1 MANFNMSTMVAAP
14 VADVW
19 AVFADFRNAPGRI
32 KGIKKIEIL
41 TDGPIGVGTKF
52 KETREMFKKEAV
64 ETMEVTAFEPNRLYT
79 LECVSCGGHMK
90 FTFRFTPNGQGTKV
104 DVETNCRALTL
115 FAKLLSP
122 LTSLMMGPMMRKC
135 MLQDMEDL
143 KAVVEKR

>member
-1 MANFNMSTMVAAP
+1 MASMNLSTTVAAP
-14 VADVW
+14 VPEVW
-19 AVFADFRNAPGRI
+19 AVFAAFRNAAGRI

-79 LECVSCGGHMK
+79 LECVSCGGHLK
-90 FTFRFTPNGQGTKV
+90 FTFRFAPKGPGTQI
-104 DVETNCRALTL
+104 DVESNCRALTL
-115 FAKLLSP
+115 FAKLFSP
-122 LTSLMMGPMMRKC
+122 LTSLLMGPMMRKC
-135 MLQDMEDL
+135 MLQDIEDL